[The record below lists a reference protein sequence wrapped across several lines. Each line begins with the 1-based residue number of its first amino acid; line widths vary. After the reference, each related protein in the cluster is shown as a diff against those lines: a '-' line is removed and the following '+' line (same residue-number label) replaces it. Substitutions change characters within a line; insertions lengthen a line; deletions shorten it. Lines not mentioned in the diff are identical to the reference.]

1 MDANEPNFNGKV
13 LALTVGSDG
22 EGLIL
27 ASPTFEQ
34 QCGRVFLVGAVP
46 PAVGVWAGGSRG
58 AVAWDAVTDYLVFDS
73 IDEYLN
79 RAARHRPSL
88 RERLWG

>member
-1 MDANEPNFNGKV
+1 MDEIEPSFDGKV
-13 LALTVGSDG
+13 LALTVGSNG

-27 ASPTFEQ
+27 ASPKFER
-34 QCGRVFLVGAVP
+34 QCGRVFLVGAAP
-46 PAVGVWAGGSRG
+46 PAAGAWAGGSRG

-73 IDEYLN
+73 IDEYHN